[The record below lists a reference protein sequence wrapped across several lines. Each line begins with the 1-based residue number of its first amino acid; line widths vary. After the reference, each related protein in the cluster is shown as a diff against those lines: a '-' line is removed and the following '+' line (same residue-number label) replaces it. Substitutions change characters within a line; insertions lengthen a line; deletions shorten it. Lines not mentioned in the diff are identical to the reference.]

1 MAVQITAER
10 LMMKSWE
17 SKDIETLD
25 RLEIYALLPK
35 TNCRRCGFDT
45 CLAFAAAVEEGKRPI
60 TSCRVLDQSER

>member
-1 MAVQITAER
+1 
-10 LMMKSWE
+10 MKSWKNINVDE
-17 SKDIETLD
+17 LD

-60 TSCRVLDQSER
+60 TACRVLDQSSR